1 MGNANEGSSMTQ
13 ISAAARGNPAPVTQ
27 IDHARAGTVT
37 PAMRTVAEKEGRDPE
52 FIREG
57 VAAGRIAIPANIHHT
72 SLSPEGVGGGLR
84 TKVNVN
90 LGISGDVADEAEEW
104 KKVDV
109 ALELG
114 AEAIMDLSN
123 TGKTHA
129 FRSAL
134 IEKSPAMI
142 GTVPMYD
149 AIGYLEK
156 PLITITVEDFLDV
169 VRAHAEDG
177 VDFVTIHAGM
187 NRRTIESF
195 RETGRL
201 TNIVSR
207 GGSLIFAW
215 MEATGNE
222 NPFYEFYDE
231 VLAILHEHDVT
242 ISLGDAMRPGSTY
255 DATDAGQIAELIEIG
270 KLTKRA
276 WDAGVQV
283 MIEGPGH
290 MAINEIAANVALQKR
305 LCHGAPY
312 YVLGP
317 LVTDIGVGYDHI
329 TAAIGGAISASAGA
343 DFLCYVTP
351 AEHLC
356 LPDADDVREGL
367 IATKIAAHAADI
379 AKGVPHARDVDDR
392 MGDARRRL
400 DWNEMWKYALDADTA
415 RARYEAS
422 PASTEGTCTMCGKMC
437 AVRTV
442 NKVFEG
448 TTIDLGT
455 E

>member
-1 MGNANEGSSMTQ
+1 MANATAERHE
-13 ISAAARGNPAPVTQ
+13 SAQPITQ
-27 IDHARAGTVT
+27 IDFARAGVVT
-37 PAMRTVAEKEGRDPE
+37 PQMAEVARKEGRDPE
-52 FIREG
+52 FIRAG

-72 SLSPEGVGGGLR
+72 SLSPEGVGEGLR

-90 LGISGDVADEAEEW
+90 LGISGDLADDAEEW
-104 KKVDV
+104 RKVEV

-123 TGKTHA
+123 SGKTQS
-129 FRSAL
+129 FRTRL

-156 PLITITVEDFLDV
+156 ALITITAEDFLDV
-169 VRAHAEDG
+169 VRRHAQDG
-177 VDFVTIHAGM
+177 VDFVTVHAGM
-187 NRRTIESF
+187 NRRVLESF
-195 RETGRL
+195 KETGRL

-222 NPFYEFYDE
+222 NPFYEHYDE

-242 ISLGDAMRPGSTY
+242 ISIGDAMRPGCTY
-255 DATDAGQIAELIEIG
+255 DASDAGQIAELIEIG
-270 KLTKRA
+270 KLTRRA

-283 MIEGPGH
+283 MVEGPGH
-290 MAINEIAANVALQKR
+290 MALDEIAANMKMEKR
-305 LCHGAPY
+305 LCHNAPF

-317 LVTDIGVGYDHI
+317 LVTDIAPGYDHI
-329 TAAIGGAISASAGA
+329 TAAIGGAIAASSGA

-351 AEHLC
+351 AEHLR

-367 IATKIAAHAADI
+367 VATKIAAHVADI
-379 AKGVPHARDVDDR
+379 AKGIPGARDRDNR
-392 MGDARRRL
+392 MSDARRRV
-400 DWNEMWKYALDADTA
+400 DWDGMFAEAIDPVKA
-415 RARYEAS
+415 RRYFESAPPS
-422 PASTEGTCTMCGKMC
+422 NEGTCTMCGQMC
-437 AVRTV
+437 AMRTV
-442 NKVFEG
+442 NQIMDGLVVDLSDEG
-448 TTIDLGT
+448 TVR
-455 E
+455 

>member
-13 ISAAARGNPAPVTQ
+13 IDA
-27 IDHARAGTVT
+27 ARAGTIT
-37 PAMRTVAEKEGRDPE
+37 REMAIVAEKEGRDPE

-242 ISLGDAMRPGSTY
+242 ISLGDAMRPGSSY

-270 KLTKRA
+270 KLTRRA

-283 MIEGPGH
+283 MVEGPGH
-290 MAINEIAANVALQKR
+290 MALDEIAANMKLEKR
-305 LCHGAPY
+305 LCHDAPF

-317 LVTDIGVGYDHI
+317 LVTDIAPGYDHI
-329 TAAIGGAISASAGA
+329 TAAIGGAVAAASGA

-351 AEHLC
+351 AEHLR
-356 LPDADDVREGL
+356 LPDAADVREGL
-367 IATKIAAHAADI
+367 VATKIAAHAADI
-379 AKGVPHARDVDDR
+379 AKGVPGARDADNR
-392 MGDARRRL
+392 MSDARRRV
-400 DWNEMWKYALDADTA
+400 DWEGMFAEALDPA
-415 RARYEAS
+415 RAREYFESA
-422 PASTEGTCTMCGKMC
+422 PPSTEGTCTMCGEMC
-437 AVRTV
+437 AMRTV
-442 NKVFEG
+442 NQIMDGLTV
-448 TTIDLGT
+448 DLGK

>member
-13 ISAAARGNPAPVTQ
+13 IDA
-27 IDHARAGTVT
+27 ARAGTIT
-37 PAMRTVAEKEGRDPE
+37 REMAIVAEKEGRDPE

-283 MIEGPGH
+283 MVEGPGH
-290 MAINEIAANVALQKR
+290 MALDEIAANMKLEKR
-305 LCHGAPY
+305 LCHDAPF

-317 LVTDIGVGYDHI
+317 LVTDIAPGYDHI
-329 TAAIGGAISASAGA
+329 TAAIGGAVAAASGA

-351 AEHLC
+351 AEHLR
-356 LPDADDVREGL
+356 LPDAADVREGL
-367 IATKIAAHAADI
+367 VATKIAAHAADI
-379 AKGVPHARDVDDR
+379 AKGVPGARDADNR
-392 MGDARRRL
+392 MSDARRRV
-400 DWNEMWKYALDADTA
+400 DWEGMFAEALDPV
-415 RARYEAS
+415 RAREYFESA
-422 PASTEGTCTMCGKMC
+422 PPSTEGTCTMCGQMC
-437 AVRTV
+437 AMRTV
-442 NKVFEG
+442 NQIMDGLTVLSL
-448 TTIDLGT
+448 IHI
-455 E
+455 